1 MNKSV
6 SKTIQELR
14 KNGYSDA
21 TVDGYARK
29 LKFLSRHAD
38 LNSPERVKTAIAAR
52 NCSTAFKEALVNA
65 YDHYVK
71 VCGLVWNKPVY
82 PRSRA
87 LPYVASPE
95 QVEKVI
101 SRASRRYAL
110 IFSIFRDSGIRP
122 VELCRLTLQT
132 VDLEKG
138 TLTVP
143 GTKLGN
149 PRLLKLKPS
158 TTAMFND
165 YVHSRQFS
173 LDDQLFPNP
182 GATRHAFERYRNDV
196 AKKLHE
202 LELQKIRLYD
212 LRHFFATMLYY
223 RTKDILYVK
232 EQLGHRRIE
241 STLIYTHL
249 VNFGS
254 DDFVCKVA
262 KTSGEATALV
272 EQGFDYVLTAPDGH
286 MLFRKLKN

>member
-1 MNKSV
+1 LNKSV

-38 LNSPERVKTAIAAR
+38 LNSPETVKAVIAAR

-65 YDHYVK
+65 YDHYVQA
-71 VCGLVWNKPVY
+71 CGLVWNKPVY

-95 QVEKVI
+95 QVGKVI

-138 TLTVP
+138 TLTIP
-143 GTKLGN
+143 GTKFGN
-149 PRLLKLKPS
+149 PRLLILKPS
-158 TTAMFND
+158 TVAMFND
-165 YVHSRQFS
+165 YLHSRQFS

-202 LELQKIRLYD
+202 PELQKIRLYD

-241 STLIYTHL
+241 NTLIYTHL
-249 VNFGS
+249 VAWGP
-254 DDFVCKVA
+254 DEFVCKVA
-262 KTSGEATALV
+262 CFSEDARALV
-272 EQGFDYVLTAPDGH
+272 EGGFDYVATSPEGE
-286 MLFRKLKN
+286 MLFKKRK